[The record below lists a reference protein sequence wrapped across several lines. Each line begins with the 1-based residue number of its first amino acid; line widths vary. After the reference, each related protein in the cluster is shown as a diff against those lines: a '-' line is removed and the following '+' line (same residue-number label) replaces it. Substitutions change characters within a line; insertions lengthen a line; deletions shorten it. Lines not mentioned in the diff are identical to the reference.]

1 MIDWTGGVWGGINM
15 TIKIIYVILYSSG
28 NWFISTT
35 SDHQCF
41 NVLMVVKWKRDMLWH
56 SHTQQFSMHQAN
68 QNELNFGA
76 GRADQRRAMKETH
89 AHTNTKK
96 EEEYAERS
104 VQISVDSVYFTTIA
118 KWIFHMCYLYFFN
131 HGITDWNNHKHQVNV
146 VLAINICHKVNVWHF
161 LCLLVYRKREREGE
175 IVYVANTSHSTC
187 THAIIHATIFNGS
200 PYEIR
205 ISLNILCVCV
215 NYL

>member
-1 MIDWTGGVWGGINM
+1 
-15 TIKIIYVILYSSG
+15 
-28 NWFISTT
+28 
-35 SDHQCF
+35 
-41 NVLMVVKWKRDMLWH
+41 MLWH

-104 VQISVDSVYFTTIA
+104 LQISVDSVYFTTIA

-131 HGITDWNNHKHQVNV
+131 HGITD
-146 VLAINICHKVNVWHF
+146 
-161 LCLLVYRKREREGE
+161 
-175 IVYVANTSHSTC
+175 
-187 THAIIHATIFNGS
+187 
-200 PYEIR
+200 
-205 ISLNILCVCV
+205 
-215 NYL
+215 